1 MRNNFSFLK
10 IYFSPFKPIIP
21 KLYIGRVAIG
31 VPYFYPRRMVKAT
44 PERAHKAV
52 QERIRKNEEYN
63 KSNPKY
69 TRKMI
74 PYDELFK
81 EKMKCFYFEDKKIGF
96 NFVELGW
103 KTKWEETDYR
113 HVWNPIWSFVFFK
126 WQIALIFTPQFDT
139 HYWECWLY
147 YSRNTDKTKSTRE
160 RIKQAREEFP
170 CVWTSG
176 STEKKEEI
184 NYWTKILKN
193 KYL

>member
-21 KLYIGRVAIG
+21 KLYVGRVAIG
-31 VPYFYPRRMVKAT
+31 VPYFYPRVWKKDPLKPGSMIST
-44 PERAHKAV
+44 P
-52 QERIRKNEEYN
+52 
-63 KSNPKY
+63 
-69 TRKMI
+69 
-74 PYDELFK
+74 
-81 EKMKCFYFEDKKIGF
+81 KKIGF
-96 NFVELGW
+96 NFLSLGW
-103 KTKWEETDYR
+103 KTKWEATDYR
-113 HVWNPIWSFVFFK
+113 HEWNPIWSFVFFK